1 MSDDIAVLQLHRA
14 AAAMRQQV
22 EQLLL
27 RRGDL
32 SWTGFVVLHTVW
44 RREPVETRS
53 VSAETGIAKGTLSG
67 VVDVLA
73 ERGLLQRQ
81 PHPAD
86 GRLVLLVGTPTGR
99 NLAKRLVTA
108 IRAEEAFVFRGWS
121 ERQVER
127 FNLTLQQVTDRLET
141 DEARARRR

>member
-1 MSDDIAVLQLHRA
+1 
-14 AAAMRQQV
+14 MRQQV
-22 EQLLL
+22 EQILL

-32 SWTGFVVLHTVW
+32 SWTEFVVLHEVW

-53 VSAETGIAKGTLSG
+53 VSAETGVAKGTLSG

-73 ERGLLQRQ
+73 ERGLIQRQ

-86 GRLVLLVGTPTGR
+86 GRLVLLVATPAGR
-99 NLAKRLVTA
+99 NLAKRVVAA
-108 IRAEEAFVFRGWS
+108 IRAEEAFVFRGWT
-121 ERQVER
+121 ERQTER
-127 FNLTLQQVTDRLET
+127 FELTLQQLTERLET

>member
-14 AAAMRQQV
+14 ATALRQQV
-22 EQLLL
+22 EQVLL
-27 RRGDL
+27 RKGDL
-32 SWTGFVVLHTVW
+32 SWTGFAVLYEVW

-73 ERGLLQRQ
+73 ERGLLVRQ

-86 GRLVLLVGTPTGR
+86 GRLVLLVATSAGR
-99 NLAKRLVTA
+99 SLAKRLVSA
-108 IRAEEAFVFRGWS
+108 IRAEEAVVFQGWS
-121 ERQVER
+121 ERQRERFELNLREIVER
-127 FNLTLQQVTDRLET
+127 TSP
-141 DEARARRR
+141 